1 MPMAEALGLGILSWS
16 PLRGGLLSGKYVRG
30 GVTPADSLRSGRLN
44 RPTQRDWDVIDALAQ
59 IAAAI
64 GASSAE
70 VALAWVR
77 NHPSVTATL
86 IGVRTPEQ
94 LHVNLASLEITLT
107 PEQRNALDEPSAPPL
122 GVPAALNAG
131 PGPMLGF
138 GGTKVDGVELP
149 VWPMLL
155 SSSAR
160 Y

>member
-1 MPMAEALGLGILSWS
+1 MAEALGLGILSWR
-16 PLRGGLLSGKYVRG
+16 PLRGGVLSGKYVRDG
-30 GVTPADSLRSGRLN
+30 AMPADSLRSGRLN

-59 IAAAI
+59 VAAAI

-77 NHPSVTATL
+77 NHPSVTAHRRSNSRAATRQPGL
-86 IGVRTPEQ
+86 AGNHADLRAAQRPRRAIGSTPR
-94 LHVNLASLEITLT
+94 LPRRH
-107 PEQRNALDEPSAPPL
+107 QRRAR
-122 GVPAALNAG
+122 
-131 PGPMLGF
+131 PMLGL